1 MEYNQRLMAL
11 AQASDDVLAR
21 VDAVL
26 EGRDRS
32 VLTGPENNRLM
43 TVMDA
48 ARYLSI
54 SYPKIYRI
62 MRDGLLDIVDATG
75 RRMVREQ
82 SVIEFSKG
90 LRKPSSEVLARRA
103 ARNTA
108 RREEYRRQHPKMA

>member
-75 RRMVREQ
+75 HRMVREQ

-90 LRKPSSEVLARRA
+90 LRRPSPEVLARRA
-103 ARNTA
+103 ARNAA
-108 RREEYRRQHPKMA
+108 RREEYRRLHPKAG

>member
-62 MRDGLLDIVDATG
+62 MREGLLDVVDATG

-103 ARNTA
+103 ARNAA
-108 RREEYRRQHPKMA
+108 RREEYHRLHPKAD

>member
-1 MEYNQRLMAL
+1 MAL

-103 ARNTA
+103 ARNAA
-108 RREEYRRQHPKMA
+108 RREEYRRQHPKMV

>member
-1 MEYNQRLMAL
+1 MTVNERLIKL
-11 AQASDDVLAR
+11 AQAPEGVLMR

>member
-26 EGRDRS
+26 EGRDRP
-32 VLTGPENNRLM
+32 VPDKAENNRLM

-54 SYPKIYRI
+54 GYPKIYRI
-62 MRDGLLDIVDATG
+62 MRDGLLDVVDATG

-90 LRKPSSEVLARRA
+90 LRKPSGEVLAWRE
-103 ARNTA
+103 ARNAA
-108 RREEYRRQHPKMA
+108 RREEYRRKHPKMV